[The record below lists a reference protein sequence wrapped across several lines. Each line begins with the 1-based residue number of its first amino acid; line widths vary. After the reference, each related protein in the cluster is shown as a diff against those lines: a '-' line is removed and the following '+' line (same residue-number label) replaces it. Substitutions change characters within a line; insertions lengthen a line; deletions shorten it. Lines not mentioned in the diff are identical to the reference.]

1 MARIKKYASNQTTN
15 LQPQLTQYGTFITD
29 SLPSS
34 IYFRISEFKDTF
46 TGGKNGFLIEGSEHL
61 LESTEIKIEIIDVN
75 GNPIYYEPGD
85 GIPEYYEGLSKLVAV
100 HIYEDTPIGI
110 ANITILGELKTYLD
124 SEGNIQSIPEEW
136 KGIYNVKWQKEFK
149 VNRLIAN
156 EDRVRFYK
164 RPQVSITELIK
175 PLYSNIV
182 AQKTNTGTVSGIPLA
197 PLETQPLSEYSLPT
211 SYLLTITD
219 NGSYNAWTSSVVGNT
234 ISVPSLGYTTT
245 AQEIINKTQ
254 LVVTTP

>member
-110 ANITILGELKTYLD
+110 ANITILG
-124 SEGNIQSIPEEW
+124 
-136 KGIYNVKWQKEFK
+136 
-149 VNRLIAN
+149 
-156 EDRVRFYK
+156 
-164 RPQVSITELIK
+164 
-175 PLYSNIV
+175 
-182 AQKTNTGTVSGIPLA
+182 
-197 PLETQPLSEYSLPT
+197 
-211 SYLLTITD
+211 
-219 NGSYNAWTSSVVGNT
+219 
-234 ISVPSLGYTTT
+234 
-245 AQEIINKTQ
+245 
-254 LVVTTP
+254 